1 VGRSFFFFQVPT
13 TEPFSLP
20 PPFPFLSD
28 RWNLRSLF
36 AVASVLSIPPTVG
49 SLLLLHW
56 SLDSF
61 HPDSFFARIGL
72 PALPLAKVSS
82 MMFLTVGAMS
92 FLTLF
97 AAREQSWCWS
107 SMPHPVLSVASV
119 VSLLVTTMLASFWPA
134 PSASLLRNLLSDVP
148 VLGLSVAVPAGGVPG
163 APSDADLS
171 DRARTYAL
179 WPLWTLL
186 YCFFW
191 FGVQDACK
199 VVTWRVLLAADAFGL
214 RTGALVAVRGAEAFD
229 DDVNPMAL
237 DAAGTVEARLLELR
251 VRDAAATVKNALARV
266 SATGSDPGD
275 ALTTAASTLAV
286 ASDAVTRTVHE
297 SEPIFGRTVTTAS
310 TVPAVPSVVP
320 RLARSSMVEPRRRA
334 SLEIAAATAEATE
347 AAPAGVPS
355 VGADPAVRL
364 RRMSIAA
371 QQALTALEAGADR
384 DERAAVR
391 SSVAG
396 LAEAQR
402 QLDAVEAAVREQA
415 YRHRGSGGG
424 RRGERVREGEGEGRG
439 TRRPPPRRRDG

>member
-1 VGRSFFFFQVPT
+1 
-13 TEPFSLP
+13 
-20 PPFPFLSD
+20 
-28 RWNLRSLF
+28 
-36 AVASVLSIPPTVG
+36 
-49 SLLLLHW
+49 
-56 SLDSF
+56 
-61 HPDSFFARIGL
+61 
-72 PALPLAKVSS
+72 
-82 MMFLTVGAMS
+82 M
-92 FLTLF
+92 
-97 AAREQSWCWS
+97 
-107 SMPHPVLSVASV
+107 
-119 VSLLVTTMLASFWPA
+119 
-134 PSASLLRNLLSDVP
+134 
-148 VLGLSVAVPAGGVPG
+148 
-163 APSDADLS
+163 
-171 DRARTYAL
+171 
-179 WPLWTLL
+179 
-186 YCFFW
+186 
-191 FGVQDACK
+191 
-199 VVTWRVLLAADAFGL
+199 
-214 RTGALVAVRGAEAFD
+214 
-229 DDVNPMAL
+229 
-237 DAAGTVEARLLELR
+237 
-251 VRDAAATVKNALARV
+251 

-320 RLARSSMVEPRRRA
+320 RLARSSIVEPRRRA

-415 YRHRGSGGG
+415 YRHRGAGGGCCGGGG
-424 RRGERVREGEGEGRG
+424 RDVEEG
-439 TRRPPPRRRDG
+439 